1 MVSESDKIIPSN
13 KKVANL
19 KNIVITGSTR
29 GIGFGLA
36 REFLKQG
43 CSVTISGR
51 KQADVDA
58 AVKKLSGFTSSPLI
72 QGITCD
78 VSSPAQVQALW
89 EIARLTY
96 GKVDI
101 WINNAGISHQQLP
114 YWELAPEEVTKI
126 ISTNITGLMNGCTTA
141 VNGMRQQ
148 GYGAIYNMEG
158 LGSNGMKIK
167 GLSVYG
173 TTKAAVKYFSEALR
187 KDLEGLTILIGEILP
202 GMVVT
207 DMITGQHGGDSEGW
221 KKNRKVYNIL
231 ANREETVTPWLVQK
245 MLSNTRTNA
254 KLKYVSTLR
263 LISQLLAAV
272 FFKRD
277 LFQQDSK

>member
-1 MVSESDKIIPSN
+1 VYESDKIIPSN
-13 KKVANL
+13 TKVVNL
-19 KNIVITGSTR
+19 KNVVITGSTR

-36 REFLKQG
+36 REFLKRD

-58 AVKKLSGFTSSPLI
+58 AVEKLSLITSASSL
-72 QGITCD
+72 QGIACD
-78 VSSPAQVQALW
+78 VTNPAQVQALW
-89 EIARLTY
+89 EKARLTF

-114 YWELAPEEVTKI
+114 YWELAPEEVGKI
-126 ISTNITGLMNGCTTA
+126 ITTNIIGLMYGCTTA

-158 LGSNGMKIK
+158 LGSNGMKIR

-187 KDLEGLTILIGEILP
+187 KDLAGLPILIGELLP
-202 GMVVT
+202 GMVIT
-207 DMITGQHGGDSEGW
+207 DLITGQQAGDREGW
-221 KKNRKVYNIL
+221 KKNKKVYNIL
-231 ANREETVTPWLVQK
+231 ANREEVVTPWLVHK
-245 MLSNTRTNA
+245 MLSNNRTNA
-254 KLKYVSTLR
+254 KLQYVSTFR
-263 LISQLLAAV
+263 LIGQLLAAV

-277 LFQQDSK
+277 LFQEGPK

>member
-1 MVSESDKIIPSN
+1 MIPSTF
-13 KKVANL
+13 KAVMVKS
-19 KNIVITGSTR
+19 IVITGSTR

-36 REFLKQG
+36 REFLRRG

-58 AVKKLSGFTSSPLI
+58 AVEKLSLFTQASSV
-72 QGITCD
+72 QGIACD
-78 VSSPAQVQALW
+78 VTNPVQVQLLW
-89 EIARLTY
+89 VKAFLTF

-114 YWELAPEEVTKI
+114 YWELAPEEVAKI
-126 ISTNITGLMNGCTTA
+126 ISTNITGLLNGCTTA
-141 VNGMRQQ
+141 VNGMHQQ
-148 GYGAIYNMEG
+148 GFGAIYNMEG

-187 KDLEGLTILIGEILP
+187 KDLEGLPILLGEIQP
-202 GMVVT
+202 GMVLT
-207 DMITGQHGGDSEGW
+207 DLITGQQAGDSEGW

-231 ANREETVTPWLVQK
+231 ANREEVVTPWLVQK

-254 KLKYVSTLR
+254 KLKYVSTFR
-263 LISQLLAAV
+263 LLSQLLAAI
-272 FFKRD
+272 FFKRN
-277 LFQQDSK
+277 LFQEDSK

>member
-1 MVSESDKIIPSN
+1 
-13 KKVANL
+13 L
-19 KNIVITGSTR
+19 KSIVITGSTR

-36 REFLKQG
+36 REFLKRD

-51 KQADVDA
+51 KQADVDS
-58 AVKKLSGFTSSPLI
+58 AVEKLSRFASFSSL
-72 QGITCD
+72 QGIACD

-89 EIARLTY
+89 EKARLTY

-114 YWELAPEEVTKI
+114 YWELAPEGVARI

-158 LGSNGMKIK
+158 LGSNGMKIR

-187 KDLEGLTILIGEILP
+187 KDLEGLPILIGEIQP
-202 GMVVT
+202 GMVIT
-207 DMITGQHGGDSEGW
+207 DLITGQHAGGSEEW
-221 KKNRKVYNIL
+221 KKNKKVYNIL
-231 ANREETVTPWLVQK
+231 ANREEVVTPWLVQK
-245 MLSNTRTNA
+245 MLSNTKTNA
-254 KLKYVSTLR
+254 KLKYVTTFR
-263 LISQLLAAV
+263 LIGQLVAVV

-277 LFQQDSK
+277 LFQEDSK